1 MPSAPTRWPA
11 YRRLPEFVPVPA
23 RARADGWT
31 PARQGDFIGFLA
43 ESGSVAEAARQV
55 GLTRESA
62 YKLRRRA
69 GAESFAA
76 AWDAAA
82 GGAASGQGDGRHLS
96 APRKFT
102 ADMVAERALGVT
114 LQVLMRR
121 GRYVGTRRKTSDRLL
136 LRLLARLDR
145 LGGEGFWGEGD
156 GVTHSAAFRS
166 TGRTRN
172 RMGGA

>member
-1 MPSAPTRWPA
+1 MPSHPTRWPA
-11 YRRLPEFVPVPA
+11 YRRLPAFVAVPT

-31 PARQGDFIGFLA
+31 PLRQGDFIGFLA

-62 YKLRRRA
+62 YKLRRRP

-76 AWDAAA
+76 AWDAAVA
-82 GGAASGQGDGRHLS
+82 GGMAGQGDGGHIGAS
-96 APRKFT
+96 RKFT
-102 ADMVAERALGVT
+102 DEDMAGRALGVT

-121 GRYVGTRRKTSDRLL
+121 GRYVGTRRKTSDFLL

-145 LGGEGFWGEGD
+145 LGGEAVWGEGD
-156 GVTHSAAFRS
+156 GATHSGAFR
-166 TGRTRN
+166 
-172 RMGGA
+172 